1 MAVQLFTSHG
11 IKHGNSSMQVPPELI
26 EVHLGVTYIK
36 LVAQSVALMKAIFP
50 DVKVAKNASLTHSSV
65 IQRLTQERNALQG
78 LVDDDTAEDP
88 AQALFGGGRMQENQL
103 KRKGKQKQRAIRDI
117 IRWDQNY
124 GCQRIKESSLYT
136 DGNT

>member
-1 MAVQLFTSHG
+1 MTVQLFTSHG
-11 IKHGNSSMQVPPELI
+11 VKHGNSSILLPPDLI

-78 LVDDDTAEDP
+78 LADDDTAEDP
-88 AQALFGGGRMQENQL
+88 AQALLGGG
-103 KRKGKQKQRAIRDI
+103 G
-117 IRWDQNY
+117 
-124 GCQRIKESSLYT
+124 GCTGGI
-136 DGNT
+136 